1 MRPVPRA
8 GCRRLRLTVVC
19 GGLGGVRYGWY
30 SLRVA
35 RIVGLLHRILCF
47 PHRCS
52 ARSPRAA
59 VLLALC
65 LAAAG
70 CERAALP
77 TRAAADNLLLVSFDT
92 TRADRLSPY
101 GYRPGTSPR
110 LAELASGAVVFER
123 AFTHVPST
131 LPAHCS
137 IMTGRLPPVHGVRCN
152 GKFRLADANL
162 TLAEILAKAGFA
174 SYDDDFST
182 SAVTA
187 RRRKGRMD
195 SPGFWI
201 GHDYLD
207 FERGAD
213 EVSDR
218 AIAWLQSTAALSD
231 RWFLFAHYFDP
242 HWPYEPVPEYA
253 ERFDDRYDAEIAY
266 ADHHLGR
273 LLDTVATL
281 PGRTLV
287 VFTADHGEGLGDHGE
302 RLHNRYLYNST
313 LHVPLIVALDGV
325 TRAGARVTA
334 AAGHVDLMPT
344 VLELLGLEPAPGI
357 QGRSLVPLLG
367 GDSSALAPEPVYA
380 ETLVWSL
387 ERPMGIEVRALLA
400 EDTKLV
406 RTRFAAGPRRPSG
419 GELIELYDLESD
431 FDEQV
436 DRGRFEP
443 DREGRLSG
451 ELAELERRLAELA
464 AQPEPLALDEGAR
477 ERLKALGYL

>member
-1 MRPVPRA
+1 V
-8 GCRRLRLTVVC
+8 LVL
-19 GGLGGVRYGWY
+19 
-30 SLRVA
+30 
-35 RIVGLLHRILCF
+35 
-47 PHRCS
+47 
-52 ARSPRAA
+52 AA
-59 VLLALC
+59 C
-65 LAAAG
+65 LAVAG
-70 CERAALP
+70 CERGEL
-77 TRAAADNLLLVSFDT
+77 RSRVAADNLLLVSFDT

-101 GYRPGTSPR
+101 GYRPDVSPR
-110 LAELASGAVVFER
+110 LSQLASGGVVFER

-131 LPAHCS
+131 LAAHS
-137 IMTGRLPPVHGVRCN
+137 SLMTGLLPPVHGVRCN
-152 GKFRLADANL
+152 GKFKLADAHV
-162 TLAEILAKAGFA
+162 TLAEILSEEGFATGAVVGAFPIAARFGLAQGFA

-213 EVSDR
+213 EVTDR
-218 AIAWLQSTAALSD
+218 AIAWLESAGGASE

-253 ERFDDRYDAEIAY
+253 QRFDDPYDAEIAY

-273 LLDTVATL
+273 LLDAVTAL

-302 RLHNRYLYNST
+302 QLHNRYLYNST
-313 LHVPLIVALDGV
+313 IHVPLIVALDGV
-325 TRAGARVTA
+325 ARPGARVMA
-334 AAGHVDLMPT
+334 ATGHVDLMPT
-344 VLELLGLEPAPGI
+344 VLELLGVAGLDPPLDV

-367 GDSSALAPEPVYA
+367 GDSTALEAAPVYA

-387 ERPMGIEVRALLA
+387 ERPMGLEVHALLDDGA
-400 EDTKLV
+400 KLV
-406 RTRFAAGPRRPSG
+406 RTRIAPGPRRPSG
-419 GELIELYDLESD
+419 AQMIELYELESD
-431 FDEQV
+431 FDEQAE
-436 DRGRFEP
+436 RAAIEP
-443 DREGRLSG
+443 ERAGRLAAA
-451 ELAELERRLAELA
+451 LTDLERRLAELA
-464 AQPEPLALDEGAR
+464 KPAETLELDEGAR

>member
-1 MRPVPRA
+1 MACLAVA
-8 GCRRLRLTVVC
+8 GC
-19 GGLGGVRYGWY
+19 
-30 SLRVA
+30 
-35 RIVGLLHRILCF
+35 HRAELC
-47 PHRCS
+47 S
-52 ARSPRAA
+52 
-59 VLLALC
+59 
-65 LAAAG
+65 
-70 CERAALP
+70 
-77 TRAAADNLLLVSFDT
+77 RAAADNLLLVSFDT
-92 TRADRLSPY
+92 TRADRLTPY
-101 GYRPGTSPR
+101 GHRAEASPR
-110 LAELASGAVVFER
+110 LAELASRAVVFER

-137 IMTGRLPPVHGVRCN
+137 MMTGLLPPVHGVRCN
-152 GKFRLADANL
+152 GKFRLADAHL
-162 TLAEILAKAGFA
+162 TLAEILAEAGFATGAVVGAFPIAARFGLAQGFA

-213 EVSDR
+213 EVTDR
-218 AIAWLQSTAALSD
+218 AIEWLESAGAASD

-253 ERFDDRYDAEIAY
+253 NRFDDRYDAEIAY

-273 LLDTVATL
+273 LLDAVATL

-287 VFTADHGEGLGDHGE
+287 VFTADHGEGLGDHAE

-344 VLELLGLEPAPGI
+344 VLELLGLEPVPGI

-367 GDSSALAPEPVYA
+367 GDSTALAPAPVYA

-387 ERPMGIEVRALLA
+387 ERPMGIDVRALLDDHA
-400 EDTKLV
+400 KLV
-406 RTRFAAGPRRPSG
+406 RTRFAAGPRGASG
-419 GELIELYDLESD
+419 GELVELYDLDSD

-436 DRGRFEP
+436 ERGRFER
-443 DREGRLSG
+443 DRESRLSA
-451 ELAELERRLAELA
+451 ELADLERRLVELA
-464 AQPEPLALDEGAR
+464 GQPEPLTLDEGAR